1 LFFKQLGSFLLFLL
15 VITTVGLI
23 FYQYIQQAK
32 EPFLKDVPPP
42 TALHPVVEEKKD
54 ELIAKAAD
62 RGINVVITQDF
73 RSIEEQDALY
83 EKGRSKEGSIVT
95 HAKGGESYHNF
106 GLAIDF
112 ALLSVDGQVIWDMQ
126 YDGNGNARADWLEV
140 VGIAKDLGF
149 EWGGDWK
156 HFKDNPHL
164 QMDFGLS
171 IWELQRGKRPPEIEK
186 TP

>member
-1 LFFKQLGSFLLFLL
+1 MFFKQLGRFILFLL
-15 VITTVGLI
+15 VVTTIGLI
-23 FYQYIQQAK
+23 LYQYIQQII
-32 EPFLKDVPPP
+32 EPELKDRALPDS
-42 TALHPVVEEKKD
+42 LHPIVAEKKD
-54 ELIAKAAD
+54 ELITKAAD
-62 RGINVVITQDF
+62 KGINVVITQGF

-83 EKGRSKEGSIVT
+83 EKGRSKEGNIVT

-112 ALLSVDGQVIWDMQ
+112 ALLSVNGQIIWDMK
-126 YDGNGNARADWLEV
+126 YDGNGNGQADWMEV
-140 VGIAKDLGF
+140 VEIAKVLGF

-171 IWELQRGKRPPEIEK
+171 IRELQRGKRPPEKVE
-186 TP
+186 